1 MSFYTNV
8 KVVGNDVFLR
18 GVNDEGDR
26 FNKKVKY
33 SPTIFL
39 PSKEKSKHKTLGGQ
53 YVKSFKPGS
62 LRETRDF
69 ISDYKDVSNYKIYG
83 NDNFAY
89 TFIGDNY
96 PDEIEY
102 DITKIVVAN
111 IDIEVASDQGF
122 PHPEAAGSPVISIAV
137 KFNEDFYVFGFD
149 EPEGCVIEETL
160 AKKSIKYVSC
170 EDEKDLLIRFVDC
183 WSQHAPDVVTGWN
196 VSGFDI
202 PYLYNRLERLFD
214 QKVARSMELLFL
226 IIQNYT
232 RSLPIPIEKVIGQ
245 IIFLMWSQ
253 ANASYPI
260 QSLVVCIHYIS
271 ATITSLLNIM

>member
-102 DITKIVVAN
+102 DIKKIVVVNKDVAILEKSN
-111 IDIEVASDQGF
+111 IA
-122 PHPEAAGSPVISIAV
+122 
-137 KFNEDFYVFGFD
+137 
-149 EPEGCVIEETL
+149 EPDGLGNFC
-160 AKKSIKYVSC
+160 
-170 EDEKDLLIRFVDC
+170 
-183 WSQHAPDVVTGWN
+183 
-196 VSGFDI
+196 
-202 PYLYNRLERLFD
+202 
-214 QKVARSMELLFL
+214 KV
-226 IIQNYT
+226 
-232 RSLPIPIEKVIGQ
+232 
-245 IIFLMWSQ
+245 
-253 ANASYPI
+253 
-260 QSLVVCIHYIS
+260 
-271 ATITSLLNIM
+271 